1 MKKIFLLFSISVL
14 VALGSHVFAQK
25 AFEGTITYGIEYED
39 LPEEMEAMKSM
50 LPSETIIRIKDSKTR
65 TEQSMG
71 MGSTISIYDR
81 KDNTSVTLM
90 DMMGSKVAI
99 KMNPKDEKK
108 AKKEAKVLDIKYLD
122 ETKEIAGYKCKK
134 AEITLEGEEETIIV
148 YYTEE
153 INTQETKAQYK
164 GLKGFPMSYEINTP
178 EMKMVMTVKEVKKE
192 KVSSAEFTVPA
203 EYEEMT
209 MEEFQAKMSESM
221 MGE

>member
-1 MKKIFLLFSISVL
+1 
-14 VALGSHVFAQK
+14 
-25 AFEGTITYGIEYED
+25 
-39 LPEEMEAMKSM
+39 
-50 LPSETIIRIKDSKTR
+50 
-65 TEQSMG
+65 
-71 MGSTISIYDR
+71 
-81 KDNTSVTLM
+81 M